1 MLSSN
6 MPARSAGALSEC
18 SRNPEFGGSNRNFK
32 RETSSP
38 ALPVRKSGRAFFDE
52 RRHAFLLVCSRKQ
65 RVK

>member
-6 MPARSAGALSEC
+6 MPAGNAGALSEC
-18 SRNPEFGGSNRNFK
+18 SRNPEFGGLHRNFK
-32 RETSSP
+32 REMSLP
-38 ALPVRKSGRAFFDE
+38 ALPVRKSGRALFDE